1 MNIIE
6 TNLKFNSNHS
16 TRSGNPPGIVLHHA
30 AANGSVQDV
39 HNWHLANGWAGI
51 GYHFYVRK
59 DGSIYRGRPENWIG
73 SHTSGHNSKI
83 GICAE
88 GNFDVEQMGAA
99 QKNAIIE
106 LLDYLYEKY
115 GKLKVYGHRDLD
127 ATACPGENYP
137 FNDIVNGKKDT
148 GEKPDVK
155 PNNTNKEVFTMEM
168 RYLRKGSKGKDV
180 KALQILLK
188 GYGYSVGWYGA
199 DGDFGNATES
209 AVKKFQ
215 AAEKIAVDGV
225 VGPDTWSHLLK

>member
-1 MNIIE
+1 MTIIE

-16 TRSGNPPGIVLHHA
+16 DRVGNPPGIVLHHA
-30 AANGSVQDV
+30 AANGSVYDV

-59 DGSIYRGRPENWIG
+59 DGSVYRGRPENWTG

-88 GNFDVEQMGAA
+88 GNFEADQMGVA

-106 LLDYLYEKY
+106 LLEYLYGKY
-115 GKLKVYGHRDLD
+115 GDLPVYGHRDLD
-127 ATACPGENYP
+127 ATSCPGKNYP
-137 FNDIVNGKKDT
+137 FNDIVNGNKDM
-148 GEKPDVK
+148 DVK
-155 PNNTNKEVFTMEM
+155 PNNINKEVFSMEM

-199 DGDFGNATES
+199 DGDFGNATEA

-225 VGPDTWSHLLK
+225 VGPDTWAHLLK